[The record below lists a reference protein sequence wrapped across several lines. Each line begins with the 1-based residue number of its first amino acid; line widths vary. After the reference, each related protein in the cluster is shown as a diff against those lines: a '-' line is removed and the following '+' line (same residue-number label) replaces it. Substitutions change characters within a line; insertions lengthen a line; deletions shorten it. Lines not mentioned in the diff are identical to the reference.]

1 MGAQY
6 IVVKRFSAENF
17 VPSKAV
23 PKMAL
28 FRELWGVNVI
38 FLFTNPEKAHLCA
51 AARCLTYRFRGLAV
65 ERWKNLSEKKKL
77 STVNIFVAQFRTYG
91 EKKPL
96 KGS

>member
-23 PKMAL
+23 PKIAL

-38 FLFTNPEKAHLCA
+38 FLFTNPENAHLCA
-51 AARCLTYRFRGLAV
+51 AARCLAYRFRGLAV
-65 ERWKNLSEKKKL
+65 ERWKNLSEKKETEYSKHL
-77 STVNIFVAQFRTYG
+77 CCAISHIRGKET
-91 EKKPL
+91 P
-96 KGS
+96 